1 MLVSP
6 IFQSLSRRGGGG
18 NITSTPA
25 WRFIRRIVDS
35 RLLGGAGE
43 ESRAAEAGRPD
54 PRIR

>member
-6 IFQSLSRRGGGG
+6 LFQSLSRGGGGG